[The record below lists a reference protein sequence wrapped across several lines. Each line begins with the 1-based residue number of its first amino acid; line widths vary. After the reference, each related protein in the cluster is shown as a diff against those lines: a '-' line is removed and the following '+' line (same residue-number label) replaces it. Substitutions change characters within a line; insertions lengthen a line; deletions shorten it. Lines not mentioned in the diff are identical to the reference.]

1 MGQNDGYSG
10 KKEELKSAAMNCC
23 GSLRL
28 TAWNLE
34 RKQITKTEQKEKK
47 GEPFFGGYWG
57 ETGNGGRLIFHNGT

>member
-1 MGQNDGYSG
+1 MGQNDGYYSG

-34 RKQITKTEQKEKK
+34 RKQITNTEQKRE
-47 GEPFFGGYWG
+47 E
-57 ETGNGGRLIFHNGT
+57 RRSILRRI